1 MRQLIYYIIRLY
13 SLNRSTKILVV
24 KVDASRVKIREGS

>member
-13 SLNRSTKILVV
+13 SLDRSTEVLIIE
-24 KVDASRVKIREGS
+24 VDANRVGVREGS